1 MYYIPVSLITESSS
15 AEEKEEIKY
24 LAIQHGTP
32 EDFTTEDFVDY
43 FLNTVLANMVKEH
56 VRQGMTLSLSLITD
70 ENGTTCYRD
79 VTVLATGVGKDD
91 KGNTVFFTSVGPITV
106 ID

>member
-1 MYYIPVSLITESSS
+1 MYYIPVSLVTESFS
-15 AEEKEEIKY
+15 AEEKEQIKP
-24 LAIQHGTP
+24 LAIQCGAP
-32 EDFTTEDFVDY
+32 EDSSADDFVDY

-56 VRQGMTLSLSLITD
+56 VRQGMTLSLALITD
-70 ENGTTCYRD
+70 ENRTTCYRD